1 MSSDSA
7 LGELVIAEARPRT
20 WRGVSWLLRFI
31 RTQPLGA
38 AAVVVIVVI
47 GLGAIFAP
55 LLRTTDPVEFGRD
68 VLAAPGGDHWFGTTR
83 QGRDVYSRV
92 LYGGR
97 VSLLIGIEAVAISIL
112 GGTVLAL
119 IAGYFKGVVDGIVMR
134 IADLVLIFPGIV
146 LALAISTAF
155 GRGLGSLTVAVAII
169 FTPAAARVIRGAVL
183 QESAM
188 AYVAAAQVIGASPP
202 RIMFRHILPN
212 ILPLMIVMASAALP
226 AAILTEAGL
235 SFLGVGVAVGE
246 PSWGAD
252 LSGDSR
258 QYFVQAWWIAVFPG
272 AALSLTVLAF
282 NLLGDSLRD
291 VLDPRLRGSKLR

>member
-1 MSSDSA
+1 MTEVPTSA
-7 LGELVIAEARPRT
+7 FGARSGTR
-20 WRGVSWLLRFI
+20 LRAVGRFA
-31 RTQPLGA
+31 RTQPLGFA
-38 AAVVVIVVI
+38 
-47 GLGAIFAP
+47 GAIIILAVTLCAILAP
-55 LLRTTDPVEFGRD
+55 YLGTSDPVAFGRD
-68 VLAAPGGDHWFGTTR
+68 VLVGPNGDHWFGTTR

-97 VSLLIGIEAVAISIL
+97 VSLLIGIEAVGISIL
-112 GGTVLAL
+112 GGSLLAL
-119 IAGYFKGVVDGIVMR
+119 AAGYFRGIVDAAIMR
-134 IADLVLIFPGIV
+134 LADLILIFPGIV

-155 GRGLGSLTVAVAII
+155 GRGLGSLTIAVAII
-169 FTPAAARVIRGAVL
+169 FTPAATRVIRGAVL
-183 QESAM
+183 QEA
-188 AYVAAAQVIGASPP
+188 ATPYIEAAQVIGASPW

-212 ILPLMIVMASAALP
+212 ILPIMIVLGSAALP

-291 VLDPRLRGSKLR
+291 FLDPRLRGTKLK